1 MRMVAGFFLGMATM
15 LVLNTPKGREVVEEV
30 GKVIADGAMQKLG
43 ELKNELLPAKENHHD

>member
-30 GKVIADGAMQKLG
+30 GKVIADGAMQKLS